1 VKLAGNMSDIETE
14 LKEYL
19 ASKQLG
25 DVMND
30 IVLQLL
36 KSKPENPVLF
46 MVEYLC
52 SAYPALC
59 TSVTLSKSPSKTA
72 IVETEAGSDED
83 NDDDVADEPVK
94 QVKNKGRKTGVSAE
108 SMDPEKMKEDMKN
121 ITCIPKS
128 EEVHANLL
136 KVVGKSALLRT
147 LDDEQKEMIIN
158 AFSGPVSK
166 AAGEDII
173 VQGDIGEVF
182 YLLEEGLVD
191 VHISKGGNPPI
202 KVHTY
207 KPGDAFGELAIMY
220 NAPRAATCR
229 AQVDSKLWMLDR
241 VSFKCIVVAAAMQ
254 KRETY
259 KGFLEKVPILQSLN
273 EMEVMTLADSLAEE
287 KFEAGATICNQGD
300 EGNYF
305 YIIKEG
311 KAKCFKKDESSGEEK
326 LVAELTEGSYFGEV
340 ALLTSKPR
348 QATVKADTLL
358 KVLAL
363 DRATFTRVLGALDE
377 IMQRNMSNY

>member
-1 VKLAGNMSDIETE
+1 MLTN
-14 LKEYL
+14 
-19 ASKQLG
+19 
-25 DVMND
+25 
-30 IVLQLL
+30 LL
-36 KSKPENPVLF
+36 IIL
-46 MVEYLC
+46 Y
-52 SAYPALC
+52 Y
-59 TSVTLSKSPSKTA
+59 
-72 IVETEAGSDED
+72 I
-83 NDDDVADEPVK
+83 
-94 QVKNKGRKTGVSAE
+94 
-108 SMDPEKMKEDMKN
+108 DMKN

-287 KFEAGATICNQGD
+287 KYEAGVTICNQGD

-311 KAKCFKKDESSGEEK
+311 TAKCFKKDESSGEEK

>member
-1 VKLAGNMSDIETE
+1 
-14 LKEYL
+14 
-19 ASKQLG
+19 
-25 DVMND
+25 
-30 IVLQLL
+30 
-36 KSKPENPVLF
+36 
-46 MVEYLC
+46 
-52 SAYPALC
+52 
-59 TSVTLSKSPSKTA
+59 
-72 IVETEAGSDED
+72 
-83 NDDDVADEPVK
+83 
-94 QVKNKGRKTGVSAE
+94 
-108 SMDPEKMKEDMKN
+108 MKN

-147 LDDEQKEMIIN
+147 LDDEQKEKIIN

-287 KFEAGATICNQGD
+287 KFDAGVTICNQGD

-311 KAKCFKKDESSGEEK
+311 TAKCFKKDESTGEEK
-326 LVAELTEGSYFGEV
+326 QVAELTEGSYFGEV

>member
-1 VKLAGNMSDIETE
+1 
-14 LKEYL
+14 
-19 ASKQLG
+19 
-25 DVMND
+25 
-30 IVLQLL
+30 
-36 KSKPENPVLF
+36 
-46 MVEYLC
+46 
-52 SAYPALC
+52 
-59 TSVTLSKSPSKTA
+59 
-72 IVETEAGSDED
+72 
-83 NDDDVADEPVK
+83 
-94 QVKNKGRKTGVSAE
+94 
-108 SMDPEKMKEDMKN
+108 
-121 ITCIPKS
+121 
-128 EEVHANLL
+128 
-136 KVVGKSALLRT
+136 
-147 LDDEQKEMIIN
+147 
-158 AFSGPVSK
+158 
-166 AAGEDII
+166 
-173 VQGDIGEVF
+173 
-182 YLLEEGLVD
+182 
-191 VHISKGGNPPI
+191 
-202 KVHTY
+202 
-207 KPGDAFGELAIMY
+207 MY

-287 KFEAGATICNQGD
+287 KYEAGVTIYNQGD

-311 KAKCFKKDESSGEEK
+311 TAKCFKKDESTGEEK
-326 LVAELTEGSYFGEV
+326 QVAELTEGSYFGEV

>member
-1 VKLAGNMSDIETE
+1 MSDIETE

-72 IVETEAGSDED
+72 VVETEAGSDED

-147 LDDEQKEMIIN
+147 LDDEQKEKIIN

-287 KFEAGATICNQGD
+287 KFEAGVTICNQGD

-311 KAKCFKKDESSGEEK
+311 TAKCFKKDESTGEEK
-326 LVAELTEGSYFGEV
+326 QVAELTEGSYFGEV